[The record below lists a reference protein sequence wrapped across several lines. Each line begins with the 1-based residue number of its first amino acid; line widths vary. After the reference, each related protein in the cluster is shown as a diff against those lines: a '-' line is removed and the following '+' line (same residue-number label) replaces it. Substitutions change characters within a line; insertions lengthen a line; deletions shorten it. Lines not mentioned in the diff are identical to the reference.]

1 MYLLLTSAVNALPC
15 TDFWSLGSIRER
27 YILRSTSSGLW
38 FWSINHISM
47 YENSGLN
54 VVKNL
59 KFSVKVLFTDQIFY
73 LAKMYTGVLNL
84 LDNDL

>member
-1 MYLLLTSAVNALPC
+1 
-15 TDFWSLGSIRER
+15 
-27 YILRSTSSGLW
+27 
-38 FWSINHISM
+38 M

-59 KFSVKVLFTDQIFY
+59 KFSVKFLFTDQIFY
-73 LAKMYTGVLNL
+73 FAKMYTGVLNL